1 MKKESSIKNY
11 LTKIKRLIKAF
22 IKISKTE
29 SFSSAFFIARK
40 YIFDKGSLIMEGG
53 VRPPLYHPDLLLQ
66 PLVSIL
72 IVSYNSKEDL
82 IPLFHSIN
90 KQTYRN
96 LEIVLV
102 ENGTHSSESCLN
114 ILEFPVKYISSG
126 NIGFAGGNNLALNNS
141 NGTYVCLVNPDTI
154 LDCNAID

>member
-1 MKKESSIKNY
+1 MKKIFFIKNY
-11 LTKIKRLIKAF
+11 LIKIKKLALSF
-22 IKISKTE
+22 IKISKKE
-29 SFSSAFFIARK
+29 SLSSALLISSK
-40 YIFDKGSLIMEGG
+40 YVFDKESLIKEGE

-96 LEIVLV
+96 LEIV
-102 ENGTHSSESCLN
+102 
-114 ILEFPVKYISSG
+114 
-126 NIGFAGGNNLALNNS
+126 
-141 NGTYVCLVNPDTI
+141 
-154 LDCNAID
+154 

>member
-1 MKKESSIKNY
+1 MKKKFSIKNY

-40 YIFDKGSLIMEGG
+40 YIFDRGSLIMEGG
-53 VRPPLYHPDLLLQ
+53 IRPPLYHPDLLLQ

-82 IPLFHSIN
+82 IHLFNSIN
-90 KQTYRN
+90 KLGFFSTKP
-96 LEIVLV
+96 I
-102 ENGTHSSESCLN
+102 LN
-114 ILEFPVKYISSG
+114 FL
-126 NIGFAGGNNLALNNS
+126 
-141 NGTYVCLVNPDTI
+141 T
-154 LDCNAID
+154 